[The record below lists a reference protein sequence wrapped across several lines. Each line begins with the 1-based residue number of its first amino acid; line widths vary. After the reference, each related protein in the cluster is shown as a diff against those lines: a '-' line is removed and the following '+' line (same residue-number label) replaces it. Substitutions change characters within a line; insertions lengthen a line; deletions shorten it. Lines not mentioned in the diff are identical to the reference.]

1 MLIFDQLKKDDRQLR
16 LLALV
21 VFSGMFM
28 LLAGLWWVQ
37 VVRARDYQTHL
48 ETQSETRLST

>member
-21 VFSGMFM
+21 VFAGMFV
-28 LLAGLWWVQ
+28 LFAGLWWV
-37 VVRARDYQTHL
+37 
-48 ETQSETRLST
+48 